1 MVLPS
6 LGMTTVTAEEKV
18 FYQALGQRIAKL
30 RKEQNITQVQLAE
43 LLGIAQ
49 QTLAHYEVGRLRMA
63 ITTLTAIAKVL
74 AVPVELLL
82 NDESETRH
90 SKRGPMSKLQ
100 QQLEQISTL
109 PRTKQQFV
117 IQMLD
122 TVLQQAS

>member
-1 MVLPS
+1 MMPPS
-6 LGMTTVTAEEKV
+6 MGMTTVTAEEKI

-30 RKEQNITQVQLAE
+30 RKELNITQVQLAE
-43 LLGIAQ
+43 TLGVAQ

-63 ITTLTAIAKVL
+63 ITTLAAIAKAL
-74 AVPVELLL
+74 AVPVESLLE
-82 NDESETRH
+82 DDTSARH

-100 QQLEQISTL
+100 QQLEQLSTL

>member
-1 MVLPS
+1 MMPPS
-6 LGMTTVTAEEKV
+6 MGMTTVTAEEKV

-43 LLGIAQ
+43 ILGVAQ

-63 ITTLTAIAKVL
+63 ITTLAAIAKAL

-82 NDESETRH
+82 EDGSSTRH